1 MYYYQHHIGDYR
13 KDTQHLTLL
22 EHGVYRQL
30 LDLYYTQEKPLSLD
44 HAYNM
49 RLICV
54 RNADAQEAYKN
65 VIKDFF
71 IESDH
76 GFFHKRCDDEIKK
89 FSEKSKKSSLAANKR
104 WSNNAND
111 MRTHN
116 ERNANGIPTKNQE
129 PITNNQELLKEKIK
143 KETATASR
151 LAQSWEPTSQDIE
164 FCQSTRPDLNPHEVA
179 KGFKDYWIAQ
189 AGAKAKKLD
198 WSATWRNW
206 VRNARQSAQQR
217 PQDQYQS
224 ATDKAKTFA
233 DRLTGRTKNER
244 IIDIN

>member
-44 HAYNM
+44 HTHNM

-54 RNADAQEAYKN
+54 RNADAQEAYQN

-71 IESDH
+71 IETDY
-76 GFFHKRCDDEIKK
+76 GFYHKRCDDEIKK

-111 MRTHN
+111 MRTHT
-116 ERNANGIPTKNQE
+116 ERKPNGIPTKNQE
-129 PITNNQELLKEKIK
+129 PITNNQEDLKEKIK
-143 KETATASR
+143 KETATAMR
-151 LAQSWEPTSQDIE
+151 LPNDWEPSLQDIE
-164 FCQSTRPDLNPHEVA
+164 FCQSTRPDLNPHEIA
-179 KGFKDYWIAQ
+179 SGFRDYWIAQ
-189 AGAKAKKLD
+189 PSAKGKKLD

-206 VRNARQSAQQR
+206 VRNARQAQQR
-217 PQDQYQS
+217 PQAQYQS
-224 ATDKAKTFA
+224 ATDKAKTLA
-233 DRLTGRTKNER
+233 DRLTGRMKNER